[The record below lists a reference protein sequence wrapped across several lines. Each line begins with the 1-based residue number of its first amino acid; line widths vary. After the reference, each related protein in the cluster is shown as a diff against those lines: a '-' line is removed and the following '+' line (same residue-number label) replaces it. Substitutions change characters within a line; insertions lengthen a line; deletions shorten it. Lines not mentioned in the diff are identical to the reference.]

1 MRTTRLCSFS
11 LILFTGWNVAEGS
24 TGWDSHP
31 ESAEQISDEIAA
43 LRTEIDEYRSTVTE
57 EPFDAVRQ
65 DQVRNLIVDVLD
77 DARSRISFA
86 DEPWNQI
93 ASADGRFTLEANA
106 FIQYDWLLNSTP
118 GEHTQYGMDLNATWL
133 TLSGTIFDPA
143 WSYGICTSVTSDGVP
158 SLHFAYLQ
166 YRFDDGLFIQA
177 GALSEVFSLEQAVSL
192 TEQLGAS
199 LSYAAGQFDP
209 GTPEGLL
216 VGKQFDDHRF
226 WLTFSNGW
234 GQEFINPVE
243 NQRMGV
249 MGRFEFKPF
258 GDWDSLYNF
267 NPYPESTTEGLLLG
281 IGGAYDWGDYDV
293 NGPSAI
299 SGDAT
304 RATVD
309 LSWQKAGLGLMV
321 TGYYQ
326 DVPDGASAGGRRWAG
341 VGQGAFF
348 LTPNWDIYMR
358 GEWGTILDR
367 EQQDIVMAT
376 IGTSWFPAGN
386 SRVKV
391 TAEFIQS
398 WGSTVDWL
406 VDGDLGI
413 LQVDEPQ
420 SIIRTQVQLA
430 F

>member
-1 MRTTRLCSFS
+1 MGTTRNRFFI
-11 LILFTGWNVAEGS
+11 LILLTVWN
-24 TGWDSHP
+24 
-31 ESAEQISDEIAA
+31 SADGGNGLNSSPSADQRISNEIDA
-43 LRTEIDEYRSTVTE
+43 LRAEIDEYRSAVTE
-57 EPFDAVRQ
+57 TPIDAVRREE
-65 DQVRNLIVDVLD
+65 VRNLIIDVLED
-77 DARSRISFA
+77 SRGRTSFT
-86 DEPWNQI
+86 DRPWNQV
-93 ASADGRFTLEANA
+93 ASADGLFTVEAEV

-118 GEHTQYGMDLNATWL
+118 GEHTQYGADLNTVWL
-133 TLSGTIFDPA
+133 TLSGTVFSPA
-143 WSYGICTSVTSDGVP
+143 WSYGISTSIYSGGVP
-158 SLHFAYLQ
+158 SPEYAFLQ
-166 YRFDDGLFIQA
+166 YEFDDGLFIQA
-177 GALSEVFSLEQAVSL
+177 GILSEAFSLEQAIAL

-199 LSYAAGQFDP
+199 LSYAAGQFDA
-209 GTPEGLL
+209 GRPEGLL
-216 VGKQFDDHRF
+216 VGKQLDDHRF

-234 GQEFINPVE
+234 GQSDIDPLQ

-258 GDWDSLYNF
+258 GDWDSLYSF
-267 NPYPESTTEGLLLG
+267 NPYPESVTDGLLLG
-281 IGGAYDWGDYDV
+281 IGGAYDWGDYDI

-309 LSWQKAGLGLMV
+309 LSWQRSGLGLMAA
-321 TGYYQ
+321 GYYQ
-326 DVPDGASAGGRRWAG
+326 DVPGGGGEGGRRWAG

-348 LTPNWDIYMR
+348 LTPNWDVYIR
-358 GEWGTILDR
+358 GEWGTILDSG
-367 EQQDIVMAT
+367 QQDVVMAT
-376 IGTSWFPAGN
+376 LGTSWFPTGD

-413 LQVDEPQ
+413 LRVDEPQ

>member
-1 MRTTRLCSFS
+1 MRTTRVCFFS
-11 LILFTGWNVAEGS
+11 LILLTGWGS
-24 TGWDSHP
+24 AAGQSD
-31 ESAEQISDEIAA
+31 EISTEIAA
-43 LRTEIDEYRSTVTE
+43 LRAEIDQYRETAHRESL
-57 EPFDAVRQ
+57 DLVRRAE
-65 DQVRNLIVDVLD
+65 VRNIIVDALED
-77 DARSRISFA
+77 SRGRTSFA
-86 DEPWNQI
+86 EGPWNQV
-93 ASADGRFTLEANA
+93 ASEDGLFTLEVDA
-106 FIQYDWLLNSTP
+106 FIQYDWVLNATP
-118 GEHTQYGMDLNATWL
+118 GEHTQYGTDLNAIWI
-133 TLSGTIFDPA
+133 TLSGTVFSPA
-143 WSYGICTSVTSDGVP
+143 WSYGISTSMYSGGVP
-158 SLHFAYLQ
+158 SPEYAFLQ
-166 YRFDDGLFIQA
+166 YEFDDGLFVQA
-177 GALSEVFSLEQAVSL
+177 GILSEAFSLEQAISP

-199 LSYAAGQFDP
+199 LSYAAGQFDA
-209 GTPEGLL
+209 GRPEGLL
-216 VGKQFDDHRF
+216 VGKQLDDHRF

-234 GQEFINPVE
+234 GQSDIDPLK

-258 GDWDSLYNF
+258 GDWDSLYSF
-267 NPYPESTTEGLLLG
+267 NPYPESVTDGLLVG

-293 NGPSAI
+293 DGPSAV

-309 LSWQKAGLGLMV
+309 LSWQRSGLGLMA

-326 DVPDGASAGGRRWAG
+326 DVPGGGGEGGRRWAG

-348 LTPNWDIYMR
+348 LTPNWDVYVR
-358 GEWGTILDR
+358 GEWGTILDS
-367 EQQDIVMAT
+367 QQDDVVMAT

-386 SRVKV
+386 SQVKV

-406 VDGDLGI
+406 VDGDLGV

-420 SIIRTQVQLA
+420 SIIRAQVQLA

>member
-1 MRTTRLCSFS
+1 MRTTRNGALV
-11 LILFTGWNVAEGS
+11 LILLMTWNSAEGW
-24 TGWDSHP
+24 GEPVSHP
-31 ESAEQISDEIAA
+31 GADEGVASEIDA
-43 LRTEIDEYRSTVTE
+43 LRAEIDEYRSTVTDGPIDLE
-57 EPFDAVRQ
+57 RRTEVRS
-65 DQVRNLIVDVLD
+65 LIVDVLES
-77 DARSRISFA
+77 SRGRTSFT
-86 DEPWNQI
+86 EGPWNKVSSTDGLFTMQ
-93 ASADGRFTLEANA
+93 ADV

-118 GEHTQYGMDLNATWL
+118 GENTQYGTDLNTIWL
-133 TLSGTIFDPA
+133 TLSGTVFDPS
-143 WSYGICTSVTSDGVP
+143 WSYGIATSIFSDGIP
-158 SLHFAYLQ
+158 TPEYAYVQ
-166 YRFDDGLFIQA
+166 YEFEDGLFVQA
-177 GALSEVFSLEQAVSL
+177 GILPEAFSLEQAISV

-199 LSYAAGQFDP
+199 LSYAAGQFDA
-209 GTPEGLL
+209 GRPEGLL
-216 VGKQFDDHRF
+216 VGKQLDDHRF

-234 GQEFINPVE
+234 GQSNINPLE

-258 GDWDSLYNF
+258 GDWDSLYSF
-267 NPYPESTTEGLLLG
+267 NPYPGSTPDGLLLG

-293 NGPSAI
+293 NGPSAVT
-299 SGDAT
+299 GDAT
-304 RATVD
+304 RATID
-309 LSWQKAGLGLMV
+309 LSWQKSGLGLMA

-326 DVPDGASAGGRRWAG
+326 DVPGGGLVGGRRWAG
-341 VGQGAFF
+341 VGQAAFF
-348 LTPNWDIYMR
+348 LTPTWDVYAR
-358 GEWGTILDR
+358 GEWGTILDS
-367 EQQDIVMAT
+367 EQQDVVMAT

-386 SRVKV
+386 SQVKV